1 MDVTA
6 KPNMKRSKANAGR
19 QISHAISQMYGLKYA
34 DYTEVEWYHGY
45 RR

>member
-6 KPNMKRSKANAGR
+6 KPNMKRSKAGR

-34 DYTEVEWYHGY
+34 DYTEVE
-45 RR
+45 